1 MRISVAEKKRKKDM
15 LAALRQQR
23 DSYLEKARECVVY
36 NDAKGY
42 YFWLESANQVCQRIE
57 AIHWPDGPKTERR
70 VRAGEV
76 IITLRKQIKERE
88 SA

>member
-1 MRISVAEKKRKKDM
+1 MRLAAAERKRKNDQ
-15 LAALRQQR
+15 LSQLRRQR
-23 DSYLEKARECVVY
+23 DSYLEKAMECVVY
-36 NDAKGY
+36 NDVKGY

-76 IITLRKQIKERE
+76 LITLRKQIKERE
-88 SA
+88 TA